1 MNLDFNLDAKDFFGA
16 LGITEE
22 DYEILAIFKRVYY
35 TELEGQA
42 ISKKKEGKLNKFQ
55 LQKYIAQLSSRSKMF
70 KIGLEWLKESKR
82 KDQVTILLLA
92 DIIFSMADETPLS
105 SPLPKKQKK
114 GQYN

>member
-22 DYEILAIFKRVYY
+22 DHEILAIFKRVYY

-42 ISKKKEGKLNKFQ
+42 ISKEKEGKLNKFQ

-70 KIGLEWLKESKR
+70 QTGLEWLKESKR
-82 KDQVTILLLA
+82 KDQVTVLLLA
-92 DIIFSMADETPLS
+92 DICFRIADETSLPSPLS
-105 SPLPKKQKK
+105 GKQKK
-114 GQYN
+114 EQYN